1 MGDVLTFLIYIVIPV
16 LTGLGATVLAVRASV
31 DIYRRGAMAVE
42 DVKARR
48 LEVERARLDLSIV
61 TASEHGV
68 LLHRDDVR
76 SFVDAQFSVLLAR
89 LDAQRAPANVP
100 HSVHYAPHNARI
112 DQPAHVAITDALSEA
127 APLVVPSFR
136 ELFEDG
142 IIYPGRFLLGFNE
155 QTQQPHYGVLKDVY
169 SSLIIAKSGGGK
181 TTLMRFLLAQACNM
195 GARYAIID
203 PHGRSDEGLV
213 RALHP
218 LSSHQIFDPAIDDDP
233 IADTMRYFLR
243 LIENRVN
250 KVDTTTDPRIL
261 AVDELNMLVDD
272 LGADFAADLTR
283 IAERGR
289 KENVF
294 VFAAGQSAEASRT
307 GGDARMRK
315 AFVGRFILR
324 ADKDAVR
331 SMIPDRDLL
340 DLVPHLQPGHTVFV
354 PTRSEP
360 VPLAIPDTTEA
371 DLTACFASQVVEPVP
386 QPVPSPVPVSVPQ
399 LTHDP
404 SNWVDTSCR
413 AELVRQRFLGGQPPR
428 QIIREVWGV
437 ENKGRA
443 WVEASREFNEVLRS
457 LVKS

>member
-1 MGDVLTFLIYIVIPV
+1 MGDVLTFLIYIVIPALV
-16 LTGLGATVLAVRASV
+16 GLGLTVLIVRVSV

-48 LEVERARLDLSIV
+48 LEVERLRLDLPMV
-61 TASEHGV
+61 TASEHSV

-76 SFVDAQFSVLLAR
+76 SVVDAQFNALLAR
-89 LDAQRAPANVP
+89 LDAQRLPASVP
-100 HSVHYAPHNARI
+100 HSIHYAPHFARL
-112 DQPAHVAITDALSEA
+112 DTPSAVMVEAQEA

-142 IIYPGRFLLGFNE
+142 IIHPGRFLLGYNE

-169 SSLIIAKSGGGK
+169 SSLIVAKSGGGK

-195 GARYAIID
+195 GAHYAIID
-203 PHGRSDEGLV
+203 PHGRTGEGLAQ
-213 RALHP
+213 ALNP
-218 LSSHQIFDPAIDDDP
+218 LTGHQLFTPAIDDEP
-233 IADTMRYFLR
+233 IADAMRYFLR

-250 KVDTTTDPRIL
+250 QVDTTTDPRIL

-272 LGADFAADLTR
+272 LGSDFANDLTR

-289 KENVF
+289 KVGVF

-307 GGDARMRK
+307 GGDASLRK

-324 ADKDAVR
+324 ADKDAVGR
-331 SMIPDRDLL
+331 MVPDRKLL
-340 DLVPHLQPGHTVFV
+340 DMVPHLQPGHTIFV

-371 DLTACFASQVVEPVP
+371 DLLACFGPQVVEPVP
-386 QPVPSPVPVSVPQ
+386 GPGAAPVPAPVPQ
-399 LTHDP
+399 LTHEPAD
-404 SNWVDTSCR
+404 WVDTGSR
-413 AELVRQRFLGGQPPR
+413 AELVRQMFLGGQPPA

-437 ENKGRA
+437 QNKGRA
-443 WVEASREFNEVLRS
+443 WVQASQEFNEVLRS
-457 LVKS
+457 LVKA